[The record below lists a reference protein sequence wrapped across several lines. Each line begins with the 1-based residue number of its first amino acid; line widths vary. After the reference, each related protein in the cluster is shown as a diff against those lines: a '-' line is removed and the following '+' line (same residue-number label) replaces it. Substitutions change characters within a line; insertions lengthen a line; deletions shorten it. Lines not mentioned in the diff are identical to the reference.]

1 MSSSASAPGIAG
13 DKPET
18 AGSNRELI
26 AGLVRP
32 LVASQ
37 DIDVPVL
44 PEIAARVVALASSEK
59 ADTTRLTRLIIADQ
73 SLATHVMRVSTMAV
87 HQPATPISSLPQ
99 AITWLGLSAVADIAF
114 TVAMQGKILNV
125 PGHKALLLAMWRE
138 AVASGL
144 WAREI
149 AGVCHHPADS
159 AYLQGLLH
167 RIGRP
172 IVVNTVADVAR
183 RARVA
188 LMDEDLLAIV
198 AEFEREVGEL
208 VVQCWRLPPSIAA
221 VVRHWQDLSSATEF
235 RIDAAITGLA
245 HRLAHYALDD
255 DSDAAREAICADER
269 LAELNLTDSDLD
281 ILFNRTE
288 RVLAQVRT
296 Y

>member
-1 MSSSASAPGIAG
+1 MSSCTSAPELGGAHN
-13 DKPET
+13 
-18 AGSNRELI
+18 NRDYV

-44 PEIAARVVALASSEK
+44 PEIAARVVALASSDK

-73 SLATHVMRVSTMAV
+73 SLATHVMRVATMAV
-87 HQPATPISSLPQ
+87 HQPATPIATLPQ

-125 PGHKALLLAMWRE
+125 PGHKAQLLAMWRE
-138 AVASGL
+138 AVASGV

-149 AGVCHHPADS
+149 AGVCGHPADA

-167 RIGRP
+167 QIGRP

-183 RARVA
+183 RARIA
-188 LMDEDLLAIV
+188 LSDDDLMSVV
-198 AEFEREVGEL
+198 AEFECQVGEL
-208 VVQCWRLPPSIAA
+208 VVQSWRLPPSIAA
-221 VVRHWQDLSSATEF
+221 VVRHWQDHRAATEY
-235 RIDAAITGLA
+235 RRDVAITGLA
-245 HRLAHYALDD
+245 HQFAHYALDD
-255 DSDAAREAICADER
+255 DSEQAREQIAADLR
-269 LAELNLTDSDLD
+269 IAELNLTEADLD

>member
-1 MSSSASAPGIAG
+1 MSSSPSAQSTSGASNPA
-13 DKPET
+13 
-18 AGSNRELI
+18 SSREI
-26 AGLVRP
+26 VAGLVRP
-32 LVASQ
+32 SVASQ

-73 SLATHVMRVSTMAV
+73 SLATHVMRVATMAV
-87 HQPATPISSLPQ
+87 HQPATPITSLPQ

-125 PGHKALLLAMWRE
+125 PGHKAQLLTMWRE

-149 AGVCHHPADS
+149 AGVCRHPADA

-167 RIGRP
+167 QIGRP
-172 IVVNTVADVAR
+172 IVVSTVVDVAR
-183 RARVA
+183 RERIVLA
-188 LMDEDLLAIV
+188 DEDLMHIV
-198 AEFEREVGEL
+198 QEFERDVGEL
-208 VVQCWRLPPSIAA
+208 VVRCWRLPPSIAA
-221 VVRHWQDLSSATEF
+221 VVRHWEDLQAPAEF
-235 RIDAAITGLA
+235 RVDAAITGLA
-245 HRLAHYALDD
+245 HRFAHYALGD
-255 DSDAAREAICADER
+255 DSELAREALCTDGR
-269 LAELNLTDSDLD
+269 VAELGMDETDLD

-288 RVLAQVRT
+288 RVLAQVKT